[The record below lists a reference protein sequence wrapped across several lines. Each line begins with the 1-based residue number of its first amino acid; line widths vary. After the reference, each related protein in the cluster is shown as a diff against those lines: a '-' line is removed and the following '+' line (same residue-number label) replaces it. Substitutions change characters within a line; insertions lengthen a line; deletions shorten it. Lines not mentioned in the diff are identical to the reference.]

1 MSKVRRRDLTSSF
14 AALAAKCEERRNLN
28 CDFGDEQGQDKD
40 RILPRF
46 GLEFHHTDL
55 SHLTTP
61 QDVYRNEFDNRIVI
75 SLLPYILRTN

>member
-14 AALAAKCEERRNLN
+14 AALAAKCEEQRNLN

-46 GLEFHHTDL
+46 GTDI
-55 SHLTTP
+55 TP
-61 QDVYRNEFDNRIVI
+61 SQDVKQYENRTRIVI
-75 SLLPYILRTN
+75 PLLDYILRAY